1 MTNTV
6 VRIATRK
13 SPLALWQANYVKE
26 QLKILWPEIQIELL
40 PMLTS
45 GDRFIQGNKGL
56 FVKEL
61 EEALLDKRADLAVHS
76 MKDVPNELPSGLS
89 IAAILARENAM
100 DCYLSYQYPSV
111 DDLPDKA
118 CIGTISLRRQSQL
131 LAYNNNFN
139 IKPLRGNIQTR
150 LQKLAQGEFDAIILA
165 NAGLIRMGISVPYQ
179 AVFAETI
186 MLPAC
191 GQGALGIECR
201 VNDAKI
207 QKIIR
212 PLNNELSALCVNT
225 ERYVNHGL
233 GGHCHTPLAL
243 YCKPEPNQQLSLQAR
258 LLKPDGQKKLSYQ
271 ATRPINEHAQLAE
284 ACLADLKLQGA
295 AEWLAH

>member
-13 SPLALWQANYVKE
+13 SPLALWQANYVKK

-61 EEALLDKRADLAVHS
+61 EEALLDMRADLAVHS
-76 MKDVPNELPSGLS
+76 MKDVPNQLPAGLS
-89 IAAILARENAM
+89 IGAILKRENAM
-100 DCYLSYQYPSV
+100 DCFLSYQYPSL
-111 DDLPDKA
+111 DDLPNKA

-131 LAYNNNFN
+131 LAYKNNFN
-139 IKPLRGNIQTR
+139 IQPLRGNIQTR
-150 LQKLAQGEFDAIILA
+150 LQKLARGEFDAIILA
-165 NAGLIRMGISVPYQ
+165 NAGLIRMKIRVPYQ
-179 AVFAETI
+179 TIFKETI

-201 VNDAKI
+201 NDDINI
-207 QKIIR
+207 QKLIR
-212 PLNNELSALCVNT
+212 PLNNETSAICVNT

-243 YCKPEPNQQLSLQAR
+243 YCKPEPNEQLTLQAR
-258 LLKPDGQKKLSYQ
+258 LFKPDGQKKLSYQ
-271 ATRPINEHAQLAE
+271 ATRPIREHFQLAE
-284 ACLADLKLQGA
+284 ACLADLRRQGA